1 MKTTHILAPTRSA
14 LRVRRVLFTNRH
26 ASAICA
32 GLSPHPST
40 LQVEV
45 CGLIERAGDMVHGL
59 LCIVAHDKR
68 IRRKTASCSSDTA
81 PPGSIC
87 PAWTKMGVVY
97 DEHLVFLLHLKQY
110 QRTRSSPG
118 RMPVT
123 DHVADIAGAVRPDAG
138 QTLLASLRTLR
149 QEWIGTLRSR
159 ARSCQGNS

>member
-1 MKTTHILAPTRSA
+1 
-14 LRVRRVLFTNRH
+14 
-26 ASAICA
+26 
-32 GLSPHPST
+32 
-40 LQVEV
+40 
-45 CGLIERAGDMVHGL
+45 
-59 LCIVAHDKR
+59 
-68 IRRKTASCSSDTA
+68 
-81 PPGSIC
+81 
-87 PAWTKMGVVY
+87 MGVVY

-159 ARSCQGNS
+159 ARCDFTLPLALFVKQFLADPHAPRPIEGYTLHRV

>member
-1 MKTTHILAPTRSA
+1 MKEGRQID
-14 LRVRRVLFTNRH
+14 
-26 ASAICA
+26 
-32 GLSPHPST
+32 
-40 LQVEV
+40 QEV
-45 CGLIERAGDMVHGL
+45 CGEFERAGDMVHGL

-68 IRRKTASCSSDTA
+68 IRSQRLLAVVTPLLQARSACQ
-81 PPGSIC
+81 
-87 PAWTKMGVVY
+87 TKMGVVY